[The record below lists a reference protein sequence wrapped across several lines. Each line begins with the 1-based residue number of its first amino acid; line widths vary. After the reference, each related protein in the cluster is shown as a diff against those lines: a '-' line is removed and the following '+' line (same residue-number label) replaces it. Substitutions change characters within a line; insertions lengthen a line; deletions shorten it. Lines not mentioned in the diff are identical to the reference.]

1 MSRPEAHGPAGW
13 GRGTTVSVS
22 RLPGPDAPMAR
33 PLGMGE
39 LLTRIEVGH
48 PIRLRIDAVD
58 GGRVLVATTVLRIEA
73 QGPDTLRI
81 STRNHRYELR
91 RVAGSLAVRGG
102 MALPVTGGPID
113 GPTEHGDRTRVVEIA
128 DWPEAAPGRFEA
140 GARITLVHA
149 RDGEE
154 RELGRAILL
163 TALVPGE
170 SASFSVDG
178 RVVSTSLV
186 REVIA
191 LGKGAARIVTGN
203 SSYRLELDPPTGDC
217 DDA

>member
-1 MSRPEAHGPAGW
+1 MNRPEAHGPASW

-33 PLGMGE
+33 ALGMGE
-39 LLTRIEVGH
+39 LLTRIEVGR

-73 QGPDTLRI
+73 HGPDTLRI

-102 MALPVTGGPID
+102 VALPVTHDPTGGS
-113 GPTEHGDRTRVVEIA
+113 TEHADRTCVVEIA
-128 DWPEAAPGRFEA
+128 DWPEPAPGRFEA
-140 GARITLVHA
+140 GARITLVHV

-154 RELGRAILL
+154 RDLGRAVLL

-170 SASFSVDG
+170 VASFSVEG
-178 RVVSTSLV
+178 RVVATSVV

-191 LGKGAARIVTGN
+191 LGKSAVRIVTGN
-203 SSYRLELDPPTGDC
+203 SSYRLELDPPTGDH